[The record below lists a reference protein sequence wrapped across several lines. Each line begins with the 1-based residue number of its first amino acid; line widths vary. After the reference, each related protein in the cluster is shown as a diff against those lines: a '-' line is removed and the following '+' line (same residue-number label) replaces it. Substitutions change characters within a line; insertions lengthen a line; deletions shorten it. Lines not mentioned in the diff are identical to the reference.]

1 MPQQSTPDGTAG
13 KQLDSA
19 TILANAR
26 ALAPTIRGLADEIEK
41 HRRLPDSLV
50 KALSDSGVFRIAMP
64 AAWGGPEMDP
74 LDQIELMEI
83 LAYADPS
90 TAWCVSILSDGGY
103 YAGFLDDSVAREL
116 FPNLDTRCAGMLAP
130 VGVAEVVSGGY
141 KITGNWTFGSASL
154 HATHLT
160 GGCIILEDG
169 QPIVEDTGLPRW
181 RVMVFDADDAEIT
194 DTWFTTGLAGSG
206 SNDYRV
212 ADLFVPTKHSFE
224 VFAAPQRTEP
234 LYGYHGFFFANVPG
248 VVFGMAR
255 AALDEAWTVAE
266 TKRSF
271 GSPTPLIED
280 PSVLT
285 TFGEAEAAL
294 AASRAFVT
302 DAIGSAFTTLQH
314 GDTLTLRQRA
324 HIGLCITHAGRTA
337 TQIVNHACDIVGTV
351 ALYRKSRLERLRRDM
366 ITASAHIV
374 HQRKTFGTAAQMLS
388 GGPTTMSP
396 F

>member
-1 MPQQSTPDGTAG
+1 MPTPQSQPDIAEQ
-13 KQLDSA
+13 QLDSA

-26 ALAPTIRGLADEIEK
+26 ALTPTIRGLADEIEAN
-41 HRRLPDSLV
+41 RRLPETLIEALT
-50 KALSDSGVFRIAMP
+50 KAGVFRIAMP

-90 TAWCVSILSDGGY
+90 TAWCVSILSDSGY
-103 YAGFLDDSVAREL
+103 YAGFLDEPVAREL
-116 FPNLDTRCAGMLAP
+116 FPDLDTRCAGMLAP
-130 VGVAEVVSGGY
+130 VGVAEVVPGGY
-141 KITGNWTFGSASL
+141 NITGNWTFGSASL

-160 GGCIILEDG
+160 GGCIILKDG
-169 QPIVEDTGLPRW
+169 QPIMEDTGLPRW

-206 SNDYRV
+206 SNDYGV
-212 ADLFVPTKHSFE
+212 ADLFVPTEHCFE
-224 VFAAPQRTEP
+224 ALAMPKRTEP
-234 LYGYHGFFFANVPG
+234 LYRYHGFFFANVPG

-255 AALDEAWTVAE
+255 AALDEAWKVAE

-271 GSPTPLIED
+271 GSPTTLIED

-285 TFGEAEAAL
+285 TLGEAEAAL
-294 AASRAFVT
+294 AAARAFVT
-302 DAIGSAFTTLQH
+302 DSIGSAFTTLQN
-314 GDTLTLRQRA
+314 GDVLTMQQRGR
-324 HIGLCITHAGRTA
+324 IGLCITHAGRTA
-337 TQIVNHACDIVGTV
+337 LQVVNQACDIVGSA

-388 GGPTTMSP
+388 GGPSTMSP